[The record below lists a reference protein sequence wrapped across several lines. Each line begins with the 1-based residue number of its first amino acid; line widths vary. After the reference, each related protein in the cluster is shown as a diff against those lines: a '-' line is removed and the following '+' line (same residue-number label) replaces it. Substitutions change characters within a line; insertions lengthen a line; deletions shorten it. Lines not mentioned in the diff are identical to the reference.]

1 MPQYL
6 DRECRCPSAPYAR
19 FDSITKRELVM
30 PLTAHGIV
38 NESKFCTMIQKD
50 TFHTNSYTDLEI
62 NELTLRDVLRGL
74 EKRKGVYHI
83 WTDDDFC
90 DIHGRRNLECIYV
103 GKGEALT
110 RLVGSREAPGKT
122 SCRRAVLDHVL
133 RVRESHRRIHRT
145 AVPRH
150 LPLSRKHQRKLWN
163 GEVMGVVA
171 TGAIRSRH

>member
-1 MPQYL
+1 
-6 DRECRCPSAPYAR
+6 
-19 FDSITKRELVM
+19 M

-110 RLVGSREAPGKT
+110 RL
-122 SCRRAVLDHVL
+122 LDHAKHPERL
-133 RVRESHRRIHRT
+133 LADEPYWITFFECENRVAKYIEQLFLDIYLFPENINENSGT
-145 AVPRH
+145 E
-150 LPLSRKHQRKLWN
+150 KLWAWWPQERYDL
-163 GEVMGVVA
+163 GTELH
-171 TGAIRSRH
+171 AISNLPNAAHGF